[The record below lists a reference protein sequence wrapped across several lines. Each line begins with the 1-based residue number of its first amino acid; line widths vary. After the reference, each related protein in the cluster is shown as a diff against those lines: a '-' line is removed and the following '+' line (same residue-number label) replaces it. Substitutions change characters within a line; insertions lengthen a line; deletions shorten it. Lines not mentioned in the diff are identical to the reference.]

1 MLQTAWFHFESTHNE
16 STKQQL
22 LWLVDRETTAPDAN
36 ENDSEE
42 EDEDEDE
49 RGLGEGL
56 INGGKHDQ
64 SEEVIPQVDVG
75 VDPEESISMGN
86 DGELWSINFF
96 IICTTSIG
104 V

>member
-1 MLQTAWFHFESTHNE
+1 MLQMAWFHFELNHNE
-16 STKQQL
+16 STKQQI

-56 INGGKHDQ
+56 SNGGKHDQ
-64 SEEVIPQVDVG
+64 SDEVIPQVDVG
-75 VDPEESISMGN
+75 VDSGESVSMGS
-86 DGELWSINFF
+86 DGEL
-96 IICTTSIG
+96 
-104 V
+104 